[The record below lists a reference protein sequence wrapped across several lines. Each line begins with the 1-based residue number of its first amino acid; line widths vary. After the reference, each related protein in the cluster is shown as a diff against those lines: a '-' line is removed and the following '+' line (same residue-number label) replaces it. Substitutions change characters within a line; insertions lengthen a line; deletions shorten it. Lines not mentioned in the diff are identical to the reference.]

1 MQDSLVDCYLR
12 GKLLMGRKARLR
24 PERLAEKLRHV
35 RTALGLSQN
44 DMLWRLGYGEV
55 LNLGR
60 MSDYEQGKSEPP
72 LPILLE
78 YARAVNVSL
87 EALVDDKLD
96 LPDQLPS
103 PTKHEGIPRKPAPRT
118 KKR

>member
-1 MQDSLVDCYLR
+1 
-12 GKLLMGRKARLR
+12 MGRKARIR
-24 PERLAEKLRHV
+24 PERLADKLRQI
-35 RTALGLSQN
+35 RTALGISQS

-72 LPILLE
+72 LPVLLE
-78 YARAVNVSL
+78 YARAANVSV
-87 EALVDDKLD
+87 EALIDDALD

-103 PTKHEGIPRKPAPRT
+103 PSKHEGVTRKPATRA

>member
-1 MQDSLVDCYLR
+1 
-12 GKLLMGRKARLR
+12 MGRKARIR
-24 PERLAEKLRHV
+24 PERLADKLRQI
-35 RTALGLSQN
+35 RSTLGISQS

-72 LPILLE
+72 LPVLLE
-78 YARAVNVSL
+78 YARAANVYV
-87 EALVDDKLD
+87 EALIDDELD
-96 LPDQLPS
+96 LPAQLPS
-103 PTKHEGIPRKPAPRT
+103 PTKHEGITRRHPKRT

>member
-1 MQDSLVDCYLR
+1 
-12 GKLLMGRKARLR
+12 MGRKARIR
-24 PERLAEKLRHV
+24 PERLAAKLRQI
-35 RTALGLSQN
+35 RNTLGISQS

-72 LPILLE
+72 LPVLLE
-78 YARAVNVSL
+78 YARAANVSVESL
-87 EALVDDKLD
+87 IDDELD
-96 LPDQLPS
+96 LPAQLPS
-103 PTKHEGIPRKPAPRT
+103 PTKHEGITRKSPKRT

>member
-1 MQDSLVDCYLR
+1 
-12 GKLLMGRKARLR
+12 MGRKARIR
-24 PERLAEKLRHV
+24 PERLADKLRQI
-35 RTALGLSQN
+35 RNALGISQS

-60 MSDYEQGKSEPP
+60 MSDYEQGKNEPP

-78 YARAVNVSL
+78 YARAANVYV
-87 EALVDDKLD
+87 EALIDDELD
-96 LPDQLPS
+96 LPKELPS
-103 PTKHEGIPRKPAPRT
+103 PTKHQGITRKPAPRT